1 MTKNLNFCDYN
12 YTTKEFRIP
21 TVKTR
26 RNHKPIPEKTVR
38 LFSTQPSGVA
48 KATGTPITTRKDTTM
63 NANKAN

>member
-1 MTKNLNFCDYN
+1 MTKTKRFCQQN
-12 YTTKEFRIP
+12 YTTKELRIP

-26 RNHKPIPEKTVR
+26 RNHKPIPEKTVP

-48 KATGTPITTRKDTTM
+48 KATGTPITKRKDTTI